1 MSLLY
6 AQSVPVSGGGVAAF
20 LPFLLIG
27 LIFYF
32 LILRPQSKQ
41 KKEYDIMLNGL
52 KKGDAILTRGGI
64 YGKIINF
71 QGKNDYKV
79 IVKRDSQFLNW
90 RYSDRPD
97 IHYYK
102 FGVFGEDKLLG
113 YCILKLYKE
122 DKILR
127 R

>member
-6 AQSVPVSGGGVAAF
+6 AQSAPISGGGVAAF

-52 KKGDAILTRGGI
+52 KKGDRVLTRGGI

-79 IVKRDSQFLNW
+79 IIEVGSNIKIAIARTYIVGLAKNNSDS
-90 RYSDRPD
+90 SS
-97 IHYYK
+97 
-102 FGVFGEDKLLG
+102 
-113 YCILKLYKE
+113 
-122 DKILR
+122 
-127 R
+127 